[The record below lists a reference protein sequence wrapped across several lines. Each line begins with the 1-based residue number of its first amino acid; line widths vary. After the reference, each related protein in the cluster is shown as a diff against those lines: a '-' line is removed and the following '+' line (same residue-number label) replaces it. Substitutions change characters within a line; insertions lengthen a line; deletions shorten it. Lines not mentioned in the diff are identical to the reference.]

1 MNDLIGANWIFLS
14 PIFILSVLGL
24 AVIIERTVYFRRI
37 RLRSPGGV
45 DERLKRIHTG
55 SRSVMEGLH
64 PRDVS
69 PAKLLLESAVSSRLK
84 SVPQLYKQSLEVL
97 RDRCIERMER
107 NLGVLPGIANAATLL
122 GLFGTVSGMITAFS
136 RMTQAGSSDPY
147 ILAGG
152 ISRALVTTAAGL
164 AVAIPVL
171 LAHSLFENLSD
182 RHAERM
188 EEVLTEC
195 VSRSGAMYARKR
207 EAKA

>member
-1 MNDLIGANWIFLS
+1 MRDLIGANWMFLS
-14 PIFILSVLGL
+14 PIFLLSVFGF
-24 AVIIERTVYFRRI
+24 AVIIERAVYFRKI
-37 RLRSPGGV
+37 RFRSRGSV
-45 DERLKRIHTG
+45 DERLKRMHTG
-55 SRSVMEGLH
+55 SRSVMEGLN

-69 PAKLLLESAVSSRLK
+69 PAKQLLESAVSSRLK
-84 SVPQLYKQSLEVL
+84 SIPQLYKQNLEVL
-97 RDRCIERMER
+97 RDRCIDRMER

-122 GLFGTVSGMITAFS
+122 GLLGTVSGMITAFS
-136 RMTQAGSSDPY
+136 RMTETGSSDPY

-182 RHAERM
+182 RHAEQM

>member
-1 MNDLIGANWIFLS
+1 MKDLIGANWMFLS
-14 PIFILSVLGL
+14 PIFLLSVFGL
-24 AVIIERTVYFRRI
+24 AVIIERAVYFRKIRFRSRGSVSERI
-37 RLRSPGGV
+37 
-45 DERLKRIHTG
+45 KRMHAG
-55 SRSVMEGLH
+55 SRSVMQGLDS
-64 PRDVS
+64 RDVS
-69 PAKLLLESAVSSRLK
+69 PAKQLLESALSSRLK
-84 SVPQLYKQSLEVL
+84 SIPQLYKQNLEVL
-97 RDRCIERMER
+97 RDLCIDRMER

-136 RMTQAGSSDPY
+136 RMTETGSSDPY

-171 LAHSLFENLSD
+171 LAHGLFENLSD

-195 VSRSGAMYARKR
+195 VSRSGTMYARKR